1 MNTLLAVFIGGGLGS
16 LARYCMSLL
25 TTRFQLTSF
34 PWATLVSNT
43 ASSLIIGILI
53 GAQLAGKDA
62 INSIWKNFLA
72 IGFCGGFSTFSAF
85 SMETVELAKSGFI
98 QQALMNGA
106 ANVSLSILATLLGI
120 WIGRQLVS

>member
-1 MNTLLAVFIGGGLGS
+1 MNAVLAVFFGGGLGS
-16 LARYCMSLL
+16 LARYGIGVLL
-25 TTRFQLTSF
+25 SRLQLISF
-34 PWATLVSNT
+34 PWATLISNT
-43 ASSLIIGILI
+43 ASSFIIGILI
-53 GAQLAGKDA
+53 GAQLAGKDSS
-62 INSIWKNFLA
+62 NSVWKNFLA

-106 ANVSLSILATLLGI
+106 ANVSLSIFATLLGI